1 MPSIWPCGGFV
12 WLESGS
18 PSKGGK
24 TGPEPRSRTL
34 PWNLAVPA
42 RLWSAPAERSGDGA
56 LAQTGRRADGSQ
68 PGARFVCPR
77 TLLSRIHAAENHRW
91 TQMNTDKDCPKPSF
105 FIAGI
110 RSPDSDPKQGE
121 AGPEFSPQN
130 LCSSVSICGWTGL
143 LQMRGLG
150 RINNSLRLTLVGVFL
165 PT

>member
-1 MPSIWPCGGFV
+1 MALWWLWGGFG

-18 PSKGGK
+18 PSKGGRP
-24 TGPEPRSRTL
+24 GLEPRSRTVT
-34 PWNLAVPA
+34 WNLAVSA
-42 RLWSAPAERSGDGA
+42 RFWSAPAERSGDGA
-56 LAQTGRRADGSQ
+56 LAPTARRADGSKA
-68 PGARFVCPR
+68 GSRFVCPR

-121 AGPEFSPQN
+121 AGPEFSSQN
-130 LCSSVSICGWTGL
+130 LCSSVSICGCTGL

-150 RINNSLRLTLVGVFL
+150 RIQNSLRLTLVGVFL
-165 PT
+165 LT